1 MAYTTGTSTF
11 NLDLNDL
18 IEEAYERAGIEVR
31 TGYEFRTARRS
42 LNLLTIEWANR
53 GINLWTIQEGAIAMV
68 TGQAVYPIPDDTID
82 LLDHVIR
89 QNNGTA
95 STQTDINITRI
106 SESTYSTIPNKL
118 ANGRPIQVWVNR
130 QTAQTNATSITLAST
145 ITSTATTI
153 PLNSVSGL
161 TTTGFIKI
169 DSETIGYT
177 NISGN
182 SLINC
187 TRGQNGTT
195 ATAHTGNTT
204 NATAVSTGIL
214 QAAVSAQPGLALFGT
229 TTVGGRSLGDITG
242 DSSIT
247 SADALAYTSWAAG
260 ANSNTSQVA
269 WIEGT
274 LNPYILANP
283 TTYAAYIT
291 LGAAIYVQ
299 NLPCINVWPTPNAG
313 GDYTFIY
320 WRLRRLQDA
329 GNGVNVEDIPFRLIP
344 CLVAGL
350 AFYIASKRA
359 DAVPERVLFL
369 KQEYEQQWL
378 LASQEDREKASDRFV
393 PRQLFY

>member
-1 MAYTTGTSTF
+1 MAYTAGTSSF

-130 QTAQTNATSITLAST
+130 QSAQTNSTSITLSTT
-145 ITSTATTI
+145 ITSTSTTI
-153 PLNSVSGL
+153 VLSSVSGL

-177 NISGN
+177 NISGT

-187 TRGQNGTT
+187 TRAQNGTT
-195 ATAHTGNTT
+195 AASHT
-204 NATAVSTGIL
+204 S
-214 QAAVSAQPGLALFGT
+214 
-229 TTVGGRSLGDITG
+229 
-242 DSSIT
+242 
-247 SADALAYTSWAAG
+247 
-260 ANSNTSQVA
+260 
-269 WIEGT
+269 
-274 LNPYILANP
+274 
-283 TTYAAYIT
+283 
-291 LGAAIYVQ
+291 GAAIYVQ
-299 NLPCINVWPTPNAG
+299 NLPCINVWPTPNSG
-313 GDYTFIY
+313 GDYTFVY

-344 CLVAGL
+344 CLVAGM
-350 AFYIASKRA
+350 AFYIISKRM
-359 DAVPERVLFL
+359 DANPDRVLFL